1 LEPPRFGNPIGQA
14 FGGNLM
20 TDDVTVECCK
30 KGGRDPRAIILQQH
44 PLKRKLTLWNP
55 FDVDGLATFSRQHL
69 FLVFSVTIE
78 HRTLLS

>member
-1 LEPPRFGNPIGQA
+1 MGPPRFGNPIGQA

-20 TDDVTVECCK
+20 TDDVTVE
-30 KGGRDPRAIILQQH
+30 GGRDPRAIILQQH

-78 HRTLLS
+78 HRALLS